1 VGGTAAEKA
10 ALGRCAIFRGRD
22 RIVWV
27 ELTTLLTGQNP
38 GLNLRLRR
46 NDIVYI
52 PDADHQLAYVL
63 GEVQKPGAFRLT
75 PDMSF
80 MDACASAGGL
90 TKDAASDRIHL
101 IRPSQEVNRA
111 VLLDAL
117 LKPDSPGTIALA
129 EGDILYAP
137 KRGLAEA
144 GYMLEN

>member
-1 VGGTAAEKA
+1 
-10 ALGRCAIFRGRD
+10 
-22 RIVWV
+22 
-27 ELTTLLTGQNP
+27 
-38 GLNLRLRR
+38 
-46 NDIVYI
+46 
-52 PDADHQLAYVL
+52 
-63 GEVQKPGAFRLT
+63 
-75 PDMSF
+75 MSF